1 MRILVGAL
9 LAASLLSTG
18 AWAEP
23 LSPGHPAG
31 VHQAR
36 MTATKTALMLGA
48 GAVIMAAGGILLSG
62 SSSVLD
68 TLVIKSQN
76 VIVAPPVSNVVST
89 SSSTG
94 TP

>member
-1 MRILVGAL
+1 
-9 LAASLLSTG
+9 
-18 AWAEP
+18 
-23 LSPGHPAG
+23 
-31 VHQAR
+31 
-36 MTATKTALMLGA
+36 
-48 GAVIMAAGGILLSG
+48 
-62 SSSVLD
+62 VLD